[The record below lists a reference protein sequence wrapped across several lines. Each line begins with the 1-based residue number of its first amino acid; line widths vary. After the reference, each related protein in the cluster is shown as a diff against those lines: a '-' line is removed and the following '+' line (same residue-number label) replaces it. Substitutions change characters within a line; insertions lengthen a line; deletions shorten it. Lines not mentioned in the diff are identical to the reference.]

1 MPQGPYL
8 KAIRTTIYNEPSSFK
23 SLINDESFK
32 NTFGEMFGDK
42 LKGAPRGFPKEF
54 PDLELIQFKHYAV
67 SCTMEN
73 EFWVEGDPIAAAME
87 VFKKQ
92 YPFNTYLN
100 KIVEKVV

>member
-8 KAIRTTIYNEPSSFK
+8 KAIRTAIYNDPGSFRE
-23 SLINDESFK
+23 LISEKSFK
-32 NTFGEMFGDK
+32 NTFGEMFGEK

-67 SCTMEN
+67 SHSVDN
-73 EFWVEGDPIAAAME
+73 DFWVEGDPVAAAMK

-92 YPFNTYLN
+92 YPFNTFLN
-100 KIVEKVV
+100 KIVEKVG